1 MQAMENVQ
9 FTSVDWGRLPAEK
22 HPGELGMSVWR
33 TQSAGGL
40 RTRIVLYSPGF
51 RSDHWCERGHVLLV
65 LEGELCVDLKD
76 GRTFTFQ
83 AGQGFIAGDDAANP
97 HKAHTGPGAKVFIVD

>member
-1 MQAMENVQ
+1 MNENAT
-9 FTSVDWGRLPAEK
+9 FTPVDWERQAAEK
-22 HPGELGMSVWR
+22 HPGELGLSVWR
-33 TQSAGGL
+33 TLETGGR

-51 RSDHWCERGHVLLV
+51 RSDHWCERGHVMVV
-65 LEGELCVDLKD
+65 LEGELKIDLKD

-83 AGQGFIAGDDAANP
+83 AGQGFVAGDDPANP

>member
-1 MQAMENVQ
+1 MIENTP
-9 FTSVDWGRLPAEK
+9 FMPVDWERLTAEK

-33 TQSAGGL
+33 TQNTPGL
-40 RTRIVLYSPGF
+40 RTRIVLYTPGF

-65 LEGELCVDLKD
+65 LEGELTGDLKD
-76 GRTFTFQ
+76 GRTFTFR
-83 AGQGFIAGDDAANP
+83 AGQGFVAGDDAANP